1 MGLPKVVGAML
12 SGEGLGGTEIWR
24 KGEPTL
30 LV

>member
-12 SGEGLGGTEIWR
+12 PGEGLDGTEIWR